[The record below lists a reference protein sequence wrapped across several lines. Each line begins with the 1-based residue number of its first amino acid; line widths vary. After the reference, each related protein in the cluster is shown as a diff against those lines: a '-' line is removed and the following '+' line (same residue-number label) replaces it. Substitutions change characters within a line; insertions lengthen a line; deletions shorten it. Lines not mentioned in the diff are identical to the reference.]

1 MPAGRRSD
9 PRRRPMRDALRLIHL
24 GDVLYQLG
32 NLLYKRSLRFTLL
45 TVGIALLGYGANFL
59 GMTGFTVKQAVT
71 LPLLVGGSSLLGG
84 LLLKAIPA
92 ILAARQMTIAQASD
106 LNLME
111 DYRKA
116 RSEEHLARF
125 WERIYRFEQEDPA
138 EFLER
143 ARQALLAPLP
153 QTRQRY
159 ELGLDLHLLEDWY
172 DGAYF
177 DRSDEKLVQQYA
189 GDAALLQAR
198 RNAGLTF
205 WASLGDL
212 PSRIQ
217 QRLWFLLTTRAV
229 AIHVADAVERS
240 NHHWDTT
247 DFNAQAL
254 LWPGEEDAHWLTHH
268 EGAREE
274 ILSRRAKLVKR
285 CFGRREARTRQM
297 LDRLFGPNL
306 RLATRLRLRYD
317 AEYALG
323 ILGYTPHGDLDELAW
338 DPADP
343 LRRFVAR
350 YLEEVGP
357 ALTACRSALEQA
369 APSVPAEIRRAALVL
384 WHDRH
389 HGRHR
394 SVPALTPDT
403 VKPWLE
409 LAEEQHERVTHL
421 LILVRQHHE
430 LARLERQSYHDLVEA
445 LRASTAP

>member
-1 MPAGRRSD
+1 
-9 PRRRPMRDALRLIHL
+9 
-24 GDVLYQLG
+24 
-32 NLLYKRSLRFTLL
+32 
-45 TVGIALLGYGANFL
+45 
-59 GMTGFTVKQAVT
+59 MTGFTVKQAVT
-71 LPLLVGGSSLLGG
+71 LPLLVGGASLLGG

-116 RSEEHLARF
+116 RSEEHLERF
-125 WERIYRFEQEDPA
+125 WERIYRFEREDQA
-138 EFLER
+138 QFLER

-177 DRSDEKLVQQYA
+177 DRSDQKLVQQYA

-198 RNAGLTF
+198 RNAGLTV

-240 NHHWDTT
+240 NQRWDTT
-247 DFNAQAL
+247 DFNAQVL
-254 LWPGEEDAHWLTHH
+254 LWPGEEDAHWLTQH

-274 ILSRRAKLVKR
+274 ILARRAKLVTR

-306 RLATRLRLRYD
+306 RLATRLRLRFD

-323 ILGYTPHGDLDELAW
+323 TLGYTAQGDLDELAW
-338 DPADP
+338 DPTDP

-357 ALTACRSALEQA
+357 ALTACRAALEQA
-369 APSVPAEIRRAALVL
+369 APQAPARIRRAALVL
-384 WHDRH
+384 WHDHH

-394 SVPALTPDT
+394 RVPALTPDT
-403 VKPWLE
+403 VRPWLE
-409 LAEEQHERVTHL
+409 LAEGQHERVTHL

-445 LRASTAP
+445 LRASAAPIPAAS